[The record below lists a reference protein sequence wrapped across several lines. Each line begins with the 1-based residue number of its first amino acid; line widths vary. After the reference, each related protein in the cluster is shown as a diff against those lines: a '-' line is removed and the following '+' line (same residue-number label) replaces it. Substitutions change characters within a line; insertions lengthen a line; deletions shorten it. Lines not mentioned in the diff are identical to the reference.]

1 MTRIMTPTTTP
12 TPSNVATLMSRRA
25 ICAGMFA
32 SVSAIALPVPAF
44 AMSPKSTASL
54 VTKLVDDIYKVI
66 ESGKSDAAIYKDFEK
81 IFDRYADVPIIARSA
96 LGADARSASASQ
108 MRAFTKAF
116 RTYISIKYGK
126 RFGEFIGG
134 RIEVTG
140 SKAVKSFYEV
150 KTTAYLKGQAPFE
163 VKFLVSDKSGKEKFF
178 NMFIEGVN
186 MMLTE
191 RTEIGAMLDKRKGNL
206 DLLIA
211 DLKSL
216 A

>member
-1 MTRIMTPTTTP
+1 MTRILTPTKTLTP
-12 TPSNVATLMSRRA
+12 NSRLSRRDV
-25 ICAGMFA
+25 CAG
-32 SVSAIALPVPAF
+32 ALSGLAVFSLAGPAA
-44 AMSPKSTASL
+44 AMSEQSTAAL
-54 VTKLVDDIYKVI
+54 VNKLVADIYKAI
-66 ESGKSDAAIYKDFEK
+66 ESGRSEQVLYRDFER

-96 LGADARSASASQ
+96 LGGDARSASASQ

-116 RTYISIKYGK
+116 RSYISVKYGK
-126 RFGEFIGG
+126 RFREFIGG

-140 SKAVKSFYEV
+140 AKKVKSFYEV

-163 VKFLVSDKSGKEKFF
+163 VTFLVSDKSGKEKFF

-191 RTEIGAMLDKRKGNL
+191 RTEIGAMLDRRKGNI

-211 DLKSL
+211 DLKAL
-216 A
+216 G